1 MVNLGGAVK
10 TNKLRYASGAAVA
23 SAALAACGSDPAPP
37 PPPPAVTMA
46 QPLAKSITDWDE
58 YTGRVEAVEA
68 VEVRARVSGYLQS
81 IHFDEGGMIE
91 EGDLLYVI
99 DPRPY
104 RAILEQ
110 AAAELTRAQVR
121 LTLATNDRDRAER
134 LFRSRAIS
142 EEEADARTQEQR
154 EAVAAL
160 AAAEAAVRAAE
171 LDVEFTEVR
180 APIGGRIGRW
190 HVTRGNLISGGTE
203 GSTLLTTIVSVD
215 PVYVYFTG
223 DEREYLKYSR
233 LNLQGTRPSS
243 RDFANPVRI
252 RLADETEFSRDGR
265 MSFVANTLDEESGT
279 IQGRASFANPDGLL
293 TPGMFV
299 TLQLL
304 GRGPYEALLLPD
316 QAIGADQSQ
325 RFVYV
330 VGDDNVVARRPIDVG
345 RIEGSLR
352 VIEAGLTAADRVVVN
367 GLPRVRP
374 GAAVNAHLIDLA
386 APETSGERALTTG
399 SMR

>member
-1 MVNLGGAVK
+1 
-10 TNKLRYASGAAVA
+10 
-23 SAALAACGSDPAPP
+23 
-37 PPPPAVTMA
+37 MA
-46 QPLAKSITDWDE
+46 HPLAKSITDWDE

-252 RLADETEFSRDGR
+252 RLVDETEFSREGR

-279 IQGRASFANPDGLL
+279 IQGRASFANTDGLL

-316 QAIGADQSQ
+316 EAIGADQSQ

-330 VGDDNVVARRPIDVG
+330 VGGDSVVTRRPIDVG
-345 RIEGSLR
+345 RIEGSFR

-374 GAAVNAHLIDLA
+374 GAAVNAQLIDLA
-386 APETSGERALTTG
+386 VTETSRERALTTG
-399 SMR
+399 SMQ